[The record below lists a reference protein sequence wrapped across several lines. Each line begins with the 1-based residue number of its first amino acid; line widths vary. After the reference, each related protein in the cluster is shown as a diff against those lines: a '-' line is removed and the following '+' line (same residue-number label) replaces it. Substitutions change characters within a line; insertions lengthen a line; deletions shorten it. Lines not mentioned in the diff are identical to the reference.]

1 PVADRVIHEFQ
12 LRHLAEILNR
22 KHRCKYRLQSAVI
35 ALAGQQIHL
44 QKALIRLH
52 LDFNQVGNL
61 NRALNFC
68 KIQTLPNP
76 NVLIGVRH
84 YWYTSLTWT
93 AAEQPSFFGR
103 IKLPRTETNSCGAF
117 RLARSQRA
125 HSQRLS
131 RWDISGCS
139 NTQPRRA

>member
-1 PVADRVIHEFQ
+1 M
-12 LRHLAEILNR
+12 
-22 KHRCKYRLQSAVI
+22 CKYRLKSAVI

-76 NVLIGVRH
+76 HVLIGV
-84 YWYTSLTWT
+84 
-93 AAEQPSFFGR
+93 
-103 IKLPRTETNSCGAF
+103 
-117 RLARSQRA
+117 
-125 HSQRLS
+125 
-131 RWDISGCS
+131 
-139 NTQPRRA
+139 